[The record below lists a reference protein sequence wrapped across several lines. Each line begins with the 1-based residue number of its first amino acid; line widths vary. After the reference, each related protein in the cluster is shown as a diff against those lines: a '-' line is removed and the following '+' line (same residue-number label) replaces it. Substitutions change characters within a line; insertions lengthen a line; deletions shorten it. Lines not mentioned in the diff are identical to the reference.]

1 MNAEIQAR
9 TSSDADVRISVRERV
24 AYGLGNTASCVIYTL
39 MTSLLAFFYTDYI
52 GISAGAV
59 GTIVLISRVFDGCSD
74 VIMGHITDH
83 THSKHG
89 KARAWLLWMI
99 IPYGLTGISLFLIP
113 AHASYIFQYIYI
125 FITYNLVNTVVYT
138 AMNLPYGTLAAMMTR
153 DQHEREKINVM
164 RMVLGPVGTMLVT
177 AGTLPLVKAFGD
189 NQRAWI
195 ITITIFMIFAMLCLL
210 LCFLGT
216 KERVHIEAAQK
227 EDIPFG
233 KSIRALLCNKY
244 WLLSMGLWGV
254 LSVYNTFNGTNLAYY
269 CEYILGNKV
278 LSSGLSTAEN
288 LVQIVVIFV
297 MPWFLLKFGK
307 RNMALFG
314 ALLVIAGQIPLIL
327 FPTNYTV
334 ALMASLLRGIGVAPL
349 SAVVFSFISDAV
361 EYGQWKTHLRI
372 EGMIFSAASVGS
384 KVGGGLASAIIGK
397 ILDAS
402 GYSGLVSMQSESALH
417 AISGMYL
424 YAPIA
429 IWIVAAILLVCYQL
443 DKKYPAIIAELKQ
456 REERGEL

>member
-1 MNAEIQAR
+1 MHETNAIR
-9 TSSDADVRISVRERV
+9 SDARISVRERI
-24 AYGLGNTASCVIYTL
+24 AYGLGNTSSCVIYTL

-52 GISAGAV
+52 GIPAGVV

-99 IPYGLTGISLFLIP
+99 VPYGVTGIALFLIP
-113 AHASYIFQYIYI
+113 AHASHVFQYIYI
-125 FITYNLVNTVVYT
+125 FVTYNLVNTVVYT
-138 AMNLPYGTLAAMMTR
+138 AMNLPYGTLSAIMTR
-153 DQHEREKINVM
+153 DQHEREKINAM

-177 AGTLPLVKAFGD
+177 AGTLPIVKAFGD

-216 KERVHIEAAQK
+216 KERVQIEAAQK
-227 EDIPFG
+227 EDIPFK
-233 KSIRALLCNKY
+233 KSLKALVCNKY
-244 WLLSMGLWGV
+244 WALSMGLWGV

-269 CEYILGNKV
+269 CEYILGDKV

-288 LVQIVVIFV
+288 LIQIVVIFV
-297 MPWFLLKFGK
+297 MPWFLPKFGK

-314 ALLVIAGQIPLIL
+314 AILILVGQIPLIL
-327 FPTNYTV
+327 FPTSYTV
-334 ALMASLLRGIGVAPL
+334 AMIAALVRGIGVAPL
-349 SAVVFSFISDAV
+349 SAVIFSFITDAV
-361 EYGQWKTHLRI
+361 EYGQWKTHLRM

-384 KVGGGLASAIIGK
+384 KVGGGLASAAIGK

-402 GYSGLVSMQSESALH
+402 GYSGLAVAQSEHALR

-424 YAPIA
+424 WAPIA

-443 DKKYPAIIAELKQ
+443 DKLYPEIMAELKQ
-456 REERGEL
+456 REAKGKL